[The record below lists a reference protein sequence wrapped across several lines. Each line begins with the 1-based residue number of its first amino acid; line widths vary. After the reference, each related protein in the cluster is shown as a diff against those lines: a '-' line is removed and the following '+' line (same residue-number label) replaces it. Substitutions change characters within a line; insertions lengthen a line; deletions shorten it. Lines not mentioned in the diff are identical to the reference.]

1 MSGVMLGNI
10 LLGSLVLVILV
21 LGLAS
26 LVMLAR
32 SFLLP
37 SRPATLTINGTSE
50 LKARTG
56 QKLLSALLEGGVL
69 VPSACAGA
77 GTCGLCRVEIPDGGP
92 APLPVEAARLSREDL
107 KSGVHLA
114 CQVTLRG
121 DMAVRVAD
129 DLLAAEAIACKV
141 ASVRALTPLI
151 REIVLSVPDGH
162 DLDLFAGAFIQIT
175 TPAFRLHFS
184 QIDVPDAHTTVWEP
198 LRNLVAHSDEP
209 VTRAYSIANRPSDT
223 QAGQIVLNIRLAL
236 PPPSVPDAPP
246 GLVSSWLFALKP
258 GDSVSVAGPFGTFRT
273 QTSDS
278 EMVFLGGGV
287 GMAPLRAMLFDMLE
301 RQNSK
306 RKISFWYG
314 ARSEQDMLYVAELDA
329 LAAAHENFDWTQVLS
344 EPDLEGSWDGPQ
356 GFVHQAVFERY
367 LRDHPAPE
375 DCEYYLC
382 GPPMMI
388 AAVMTMLESLGV
400 EPDHIFNDD
409 FGV

>member
-1 MSGVMLGNI
+1 MSALLLGNV
-10 LLGSLVLVILV
+10 LLGSLVLVVLV
-21 LGLAS
+21 LGLAG
-26 LVMLAR
+26 LVMVAR
-32 SFLLP
+32 SYLLP

-50 LKARTG
+50 LEARTG

-69 VPSACAGA
+69 IPSACAGA
-77 GTCGLCRVEIPDGGP
+77 GTCGLCRVEVTEGGP
-92 APLPVEAARLSREDL
+92 AALPIETARLSREEL
-107 KSGVHLA
+107 KSGIHLA
-114 CQVTLRG
+114 CQVTLRA
-121 DMAVRVAD
+121 DMAVRVPD
-129 DLLAAEAIACKV
+129 DLLAAEAVDCKV
-141 ASVRALTPLI
+141 ASVRPLTPLI
-151 REIVLSVPDGH
+151 REIVLSVPPGH
-162 DLDLFAGAFIQIT
+162 ELDLFAGAFVQIT
-175 TPAFRLHFS
+175 TPAFRLPYT
-184 QIDVPDAHTTVWEP
+184 QIDVPDAHATIWDP
-198 LRNLVAHSDEP
+198 LRGLIAHSDEP
-209 VTRAYSIANRPSDT
+209 VTRAYSIANRPGDT

-273 QTSDS
+273 QTTDC

-314 ARSEQDMLYVAELDA
+314 ARSEQDMLYVEELDA
-329 LAAAHENFDWTQVLS
+329 LAATHENFSWTQVLS
-344 EPDLEGSWDGPQ
+344 EPDADGTWEGPQ

-367 LRDHPAPE
+367 LRDHQAPE
-375 DCEYYLC
+375 ECEYYLC